1 MSATQHASRSSRS
14 PGGSAGVGVRCAA
27 LAAASALL
35 LTGCGRDSTSSSS
48 GSTTTAAG
56 ATTKAF
62 INPAKDCTSYD
73 GTKGI
78 TGDTIKIG
86 TVRPASGSYAIYD
99 TVTKGLEAYVGAVNA
114 KGGVK
119 AGDGKTYKLQL
130 VKGDDGYDPAKTP
143 GEVQR
148 LVEQEGIFAMVGQ
161 IGTSNNLAVRQYMND
176 KCIPSIALATGST
189 EWGSA
194 DKYPWYIG
202 GLPSYATEAH
212 GFMQWLKKDKP
223 TAKMALLY
231 QDDDFGKAYRDAIKK
246 ELAGSKVTIV
256 AEQSFNP
263 LTETSPESKVAQ
275 LAGSGADVFFVGI
288 GGAPC
293 PAAVRA
299 IPGTWKP
306 LTFVSLTCTGG
317 TAMLLTGGHDEG
329 LYAMQATLDPGT
341 TADQANPK
349 MKAFFTDGA
358 AQGLSKGDLEGGI
371 AAAGWTFGAMF
382 VRGLEL
388 TPKVDRAEL
397 MNTLYSMKGEN
408 YGLMLDDA
416 KANTNGATDPW
427 ALEDMRVITR
437 KAGQWT
443 EVAPIASYDGKS
455 NSYSG

>member
-1 MSATQHASRSSRS
+1 MSATQHSSGSMRSTR
-14 PGGSAGVGVRCAA
+14 GSAGVAIRLAA
-27 LAAASALL
+27 LATTSALL
-35 LTGCGRDSTSSSS
+35 LTGCGRDDKSSDS

-56 ATTKAF
+56 GSSKAF
-62 INPAKDCTSYD
+62 IDPAKDCTAYE

-99 TVTKGLEAYVGAVNA
+99 TVTKGLDAYVGAVNA

-119 AGDGKTYKLQL
+119 AGDGKTYKLEL
-130 VKGDDGYDPAKTP
+130 VKGDDAYDPAKTP

-148 LVEQEGIFAMVGQ
+148 LVEQEGVFAMVGQ

-176 KCIPSIALATGST
+176 KCVPSIALATGSP

-202 GLPSYATEAH
+202 GLPSYAAEAH
-212 GFMQWLKKDKP
+212 GFMEWIKKEKP
-223 TAKMALLY
+223 NAKIALLY
-231 QDDDFGKAYRDAIKK
+231 QDDDFGKAYRGTIKK
-246 ELAGSKVTIV
+246 ELAGSKVTVV

-293 PAAVRA
+293 PAAVRSV
-299 IPGTWKP
+299 PGTWTP
-306 LTFVSLTCTGG
+306 LTFVSITCTGG
-317 TAMLLTGGHDEG
+317 TAMLLTGGKDEG

-358 AQGLSKGDLEGGI
+358 ANGLSKGDLEGGI
-371 AAAGWTFGAMF
+371 AAAGWTFGSMF

-388 TPKVDRAEL
+388 TPKVARADL

-427 ALEDMRVITR
+427 ALEDMRVINR
-437 KAGQWT
+437 KAGQWV
-443 EVAPIASYDGKS
+443 EVAPITSYDGKS
-455 NSYSG
+455 NSFAG